1 MLVTHGWWV
10 RGLLMDASPLPMLG
24 ATQVQVVSETPW
36 LWSKVRVWVEEEKMS
51 HQGLTKARPNRYPAQ
66 PRGDVAP
73 SRPGLR
79 GPQACV

>member
-51 HQGLTKARPNRYPAQ
+51 HQGLTKA
-66 PRGDVAP
+66 
-73 SRPGLR
+73 
-79 GPQACV
+79 

>member
-36 LWSKVRVWVEEEKMS
+36 LWSKVRVWVEEEKMKHHRS
-51 HQGLTKARPNRYPAQ
+51 QWLRITKRDMVFQTY
-66 PRGDVAP
+66 
-73 SRPGLR
+73 
-79 GPQACV
+79 